1 MICIY
6 VYSISASMLIC
17 VSEQNAPEKLIFDTL
32 NMNIWN
38 VNMPMNTAKHKHFD
52 QQIQTPEWD
61 SCSS

>member
-38 VNMPMNTAKHKHFD
+38 VNYAYEHC
-52 QQIQTPEWD
+52 QTQTFRSTDPD
-61 SCSS
+61 TRMG